1 MLMFIMNYNFLLVII
16 TQLVLVHSS
25 SLPIKE
31 ARKESSEEEIAAWNF
46 HALDRNKNKV

>member
-1 MLMFIMNYNFLLVII
+1 VFLKNCDFLLVII
-16 TQLVLVHSS
+16 TQTVLFHSS

-31 ARKESSEEEIAAWNF
+31 TQKESSEEEIAAWNF